1 MSHDTPDTDGM
12 PDQHNYWTCGS
23 HGERVLPRKDA
34 SRLADSIGR
43 LEREVGKKRIVYT
56 GPDMSPDMSKVSP
69 LPESAVRIARECDRI
84 KATLVEKHLQYG
96 QSATEPVRLFSSA
109 DPEEQL
115 LVRIDDKLSRIAK
128 GDGSGDEDAIFDLIG
143 YLVLLRVVRNG
154 AS

>member
-12 PDQHNYWTCGS
+12 PNQHNYWTCGS
-23 HGERVLPRKDA
+23 HGERVLPRKDT
-34 SRLADSIGR
+34 SRLADSIER
-43 LEREVGKKRIVYT
+43 LEKRAVYT
-56 GPDMSPDMSKVSP
+56 GPDMSGVPP
-69 LPESAVRIARECDRI
+69 LPESAVKIARECDRI

>member
-12 PDQHNYWTCGS
+12 PNQHNYWTCGS
-23 HGERVLPRKDA
+23 HGERVLPRKDT
-34 SRLADSIGR
+34 SRLADSIER
-43 LEREVGKKRIVYT
+43 LEKRLVYT
-56 GPDMSPDMSKVSP
+56 GPDMSGVPP
-69 LPESAVRIARECDRI
+69 LPESAIKIARECDRI

-109 DPEEQL
+109 NPEEQL

-143 YLVLLRVVRNG
+143 YLILLRVVRNG
-154 AS
+154 

>member
-12 PDQHNYWTCGS
+12 PNQHNYWTCGS

-34 SRLADSIGR
+34 RLADSVER
-43 LEREVGKKRIVYT
+43 LEIRDYT
-56 GPDMSPDMSKVSP
+56 PP
-69 LPESAVRIARECDRI
+69 LPESAVKIARECDRI